1 MLNTI
6 EHHEAYVEAGPSMEL
21 LVSAE
26 ISENYSFYVR
36 LALGRSRN
44 PADAADIV
52 QSFAV
57 KALERAEQL
66 KDPRAIRS
74 WLRRVFE
81 TSVIDF
87 FRRNSRIR
95 HREVPIDG
103 TNPAMDDA
111 VSPPSFNEETQLIR
125 ATMACLKSDY
135 AEIIC
140 RFDLQDQS
148 SEEIADD
155 LGITLNNTSVRLH
168 RARAAFRIA
177 LDERPIQAVQSQSHP
192 HCSARSECHQAK
204 CPLEEGWCPPS
215 PPAQARS
222 VAARYQVC

>member
-1 MLNTI
+1 MLNAI

-44 PADAADIV
+44 PAAAADIV

-57 KALERAEQL
+57 KALERAGQL
-66 KDPRAIRS
+66 KDPRAIRG

-111 VSPPSFNEETQLIR
+111 VSPPSFDEETQLIR
-125 ATMACLKSDY
+125 ATMACLKSEY

-177 LDERPIQAVQSQSHP
+177 LDERPVQGGQGSSHL
-192 HCSARSECHQAK
+192 HCSAHNQCHQVE
-204 CPLEEGWCPPS
+204 CPIEKGWHHS
-215 PPAQARS
+215 APAP
-222 VAARYQVC
+222 C